1 VACLEC
7 LCSAC
12 DLLRHTNLAT
22 RLALFGED
30 KQDAVWI
37 AKITERGSLPSSFV
51 PPEDIR
57 RLRTHT
63 RYRRTVTQARTAEM
77 QRVEKLLEDALLTE
91 QRDVTAA
98 QKAEL
103 PWRCVTNLTGISR

>member
-1 VACLEC
+1 M
-7 LCSAC
+7 
-12 DLLRHTNLAT
+12 
-22 RLALFGED
+22 
-30 KQDAVWI
+30 WI

-77 QRVEKLLEDALLTE
+77 QRVEKLLEDAHFSELCMSSCKVGMS
-91 QRDVTAA
+91 QQVTAA
-98 QKAEL
+98 ARVL
-103 PWRCVTNLTGISR
+103 